1 MSYLL
6 NNYNVLSYKAA
17 VGETVSTQLINSSAQ
32 ESVNGTRISF
42 TPLIK
47 TDFIMYECYLQARYG
62 DSSTE
67 LSIELYENNG
77 TGWTNLGD
85 IFCVKEKVA
94 GGMSFSDSTHL
105 RYLIPGYSGTKTYEL
120 RARAKDANTETNL
133 PHSNIIPTVMMYS
146 WIE

>member
-6 NNYNVLSYKAA
+6 NNYNILSYKSE
-17 VGETVSTQLINSSAQ
+17 VGETVSTQLINNSAQ

-47 TDFIMYECYLQARYG
+47 TEFIMYECYLQANYQ
-62 DSSTE
+62 DYNSE
-67 LSIELYENNG
+67 LSIELYENDG

-85 IFCVKEKVA
+85 IFCVKEKSA
-94 GGMSFSDSTHL
+94 GNMQFGDATHL

-120 RARAKDANTETNL
+120 RARATSTSTETNL
-133 PHSNIIPTVMMYS
+133 PHNNIIPTVIMYS

>member
-6 NNYNVLSYKAA
+6 NNYNVLSYKTA
-17 VGETVSTQLINSSAQ
+17 VGETVSTQLINSSGQ
-32 ESVNGTRISF
+32 ESVSGTRISF

-47 TDFIMYECYLQARYG
+47 TDFIMYECYLQASYG
-62 DSSTE
+62 DNSTE
-67 LSIELYENNG
+67 LSIELYENDG

-94 GGMSFSDSTHL
+94 GSMRFSDSTHL

-120 RARAKDANTETNL
+120 RARATSTSTETNL
-133 PHSNIIPTVMMYS
+133 PHNNIIPTVMMYS

>member
-6 NNYNVLSYKAA
+6 NNYNILSYKAE
-17 VGETVSTQLINSSAQ
+17 VGETISTQLISNTQ
-32 ESVNGTRISF
+32 ISVNGTRISF

-47 TDFIMYECYLQARYG
+47 TAFIMYECYLQASYK
-62 DSSTE
+62 DVNSE

-85 IFCVKEKVA
+85 IFCVKEKAA
-94 GGMSFSDSTHL
+94 GNMMFSDSTHL

-120 RARAKDANTETNL
+120 RARSLNISTEVNL
-133 PHSNIIPTVMMYS
+133 PHNNIIPTVIMYS